1 MTKCILIFEEFQNCL
16 NLLEKFD
23 EKSISL
29 SEVIVVRP
37 IEEKITSTQK
47 ELIKE
52 KERFIKVKQIESVR
66 DLNPTL
72 DRQIRQRYMRIW
84 LMPFGFIA
92 GLTFSQM
99 TNLSTFSFMGLNNF
113 GETLIGGLLGMGSGY
128 LGSIVASASINL
140 NKNKEIRPI
149 LNYYKDGKWIL
160 LLENQMGFELPWVL
174 IKESNSKEMIF
185 LEN

>member
-23 EKSISL
+23 EQSISL

-37 IEEKITSTQK
+37 IDEKITSTQK

-52 KERFIKVKQIESVR
+52 KQPFVKVKPIESVR
-66 DLNPTL
+66 DLNPKL

-113 GETLIGGLLGMGSGY
+113 GETLIGGILGMGSGY

-140 NKNKEIRPI
+140 NRTKEIRPI
-149 LNYYKDGKWIL
+149 LSFNKDGKWIL

-174 IKESNSKEMIF
+174 IKESNYKEMIL